1 VERVASLRQLPTPRQ
16 QGHLQ
21 GHVEKF
27 DVLVRQPVPFLT
39 DSHPMETRRW
49 TNPTQPQTLQ
59 IAVYLLYIDAVF
71 SVLFGRIM
79 NPLILVVTI
88 AQAVAGFGIANEKR
102 WGYWLGVAAAGFSLI
117 PFAYLLAVEGI
128 GIALGFNFLFQ
139 LIMPLALF
147 GLLLHQQS
155 REYQRI
161 WFS

>member
-1 VERVASLRQLPTPRQ
+1 
-16 QGHLQ
+16 
-21 GHVEKF
+21 
-27 DVLVRQPVPFLT
+27 
-39 DSHPMETRRW
+39 METRRW

-71 SVLFGRIM
+71 SVLFGGFT
-79 NPLILVVTI
+79 NPLGLFII
-88 AQAVAGFGIANEKR
+88 IGAGAAFGIANEKR
-102 WGYWLGVAAAGFSLI
+102 WGYWLGVAVAGFSLI
-117 PFAYLLAVEGI
+117 PFAYLLVVEGI